1 MKNSKVISEPF
12 INTEMMVYCILN
24 IIKIC
29 TMLRQY
35 CFSTHECAKTTS
47 DEEWNSHESLWDI
60 TAKSSVCVWEIACG
74 VSLCFR
80 INNSYVPW
88 STQRS
93 LCKTP
98 PGGHEKFTLLIYVKH
113 KRTTRRVQTM
123 NDGWFLK
130 FRDKVC
136 NLGFTRT
143 SA

>member
-1 MKNSKVISEPF
+1 MTEYDEKKVISEPF

-60 TAKSSVCVWEIACG
+60 TAKSLVCVWEIACG

-98 PGGHEKFTLLIYVKH
+98 PGGHEKFTLLVYICEAQENY
-113 KRTTRRVQTM
+113 TTGSDHEMDDFWSSRIKYST
-123 NDGWFLK
+123 
-130 FRDKVC
+130 
-136 NLGFTRT
+136 
-143 SA
+143 